1 MSLPEN
7 KQFLAIEIGGTKLQI
22 VAFTEKAEV
31 IKRWR
36 FKIDKQKGAAGIREL
51 INETIS
57 EIKNEIPLTGIGV
70 GFGGPVDCQKGT
82 ICVSHQIEGWS
93 DFPIADWLTEL
104 SGVPAWIDNDAN
116 VAALGEATYG
126 AGSSFPTVFY
136 MTIGSGVGG
145 GVVQNKSLYHGQ
157 LPGEAEIGHLLLDFN
172 GTTLESQCSG
182 WAMDGKVRAA
192 VAANPESILA
202 DFCQVQAN
210 PGGETAF
217 LSPALARNC
226 PVAKGLLDELST
238 KLAWALS
245 HVVHLFH
252 PDVLILGGGV
262 SLLGE
267 PLRMGISERLPSFC
281 MKAFQPPPIVALAG
295 LGEEVVP
302 LGALALALQ
311 KTNN

>member
-1 MSLPEN
+1 MSIPEN
-7 KQFLAIEIGGTKLQI
+7 RHFLAIEIGGTKLQL

-31 IKRWR
+31 VKRWR

-51 INETIS
+51 IQQTLS
-57 EIKNEIPLTGIGV
+57 EIKGEIVLAGIGV

-82 ICVSHQIEGWS
+82 ICVSHQIDGWS
-93 DFPIADWLTEL
+93 DFPIANWLTEL
-104 SGVPAWIDNDAN
+104 TGAPAWIDNDAN

-126 AGSSFPTVFY
+126 AGSSYPTVFY
-136 MTIGSGVGG
+136 MTIGSGIGG
-145 GVVQNKSLYHGQ
+145 GVVQNKNLYHGM
-157 LPGEAEIGHLLLDFN
+157 LPGEAEIGHLLLDFK

-202 DFCQVQAN
+202 DFCQVQAV

-226 PVAKGLLDELST
+226 PVALQLLDELSAN
-238 KLAWALS
+238 LAWALS

-267 PLRMGISERLPSFC
+267 PLRAAISEKLPSFV
-281 MKAFQPPPIVALAG
+281 MKAFQPTPTVALAG

-311 KTNN
+311 KAN